1 MRIGVMLPVG
11 AMSSPGVPQPY
22 SEIRALALA
31 AESGGLDT
39 IWVYDH
45 LLEGG
50 PENAAE
56 SPWEAWTVLTGL
68 AEATSTVRLGC
79 LVFCTAFRPP
89 AVLARMADTL
99 QDLSGNRLVL
109 GLGAGWHKPEF
120 DAFGIPFD
128 HLAGR
133 FDEATQIIT
142 TMLRDGRATF
152 DGQYYQVTDAPVRA
166 RPDRVPPGVLI
177 AAKRPRMLEITAR
190 YADTWNLAWYGM
202 PSDKFRVPN
211 QELTAACE
219 KVGRDPS
226 TLERTAGLLI
236 GHDFEQSLPQD
247 AGRIAEAFAAW
258 EAEGVAEV
266 VCAPETCD
274 QAAIEVLVEARRSF
288 TAQR

>member
-1 MRIGVMLPVG
+1 MRIGVMLPVS

-22 SEIRALALA
+22 AEIRELALA

-45 LLEGG
+45 LLDEG
-50 PENAAE
+50 PEKAAE

-99 QDLSGNRLVL
+99 QDLSDNRLVL

-152 DGQYYQVTDAPVRA
+152 DGTYYSVTDAPVRE
-166 RPDRVPPGVLI
+166 RPGRVPPNILI

-202 PSDKFRVPN
+202 PSDAFRESN
-211 QELTAACE
+211 RELTEACE
-219 KVGRDPS
+219 KVGRDPA
-226 TLERTAGLLI
+226 TLERTAGLLV
-236 GHDFEQSLPQD
+236 GMDHEKSLPLD
-247 AGRIAEAFAAW
+247 ASAVAEAFTAW
-258 EAEGVAEV
+258 SAEGVAEV
-266 VCAPETCD
+266 ICTAETLD
-274 QAAIEVLVEARRSF
+274 TAAIEVLCEARRTF

>member
-22 SEIRALALA
+22 SEIRSLALA
-31 AESGGLDT
+31 AEAGGLET

-45 LLEGG
+45 LLDEG
-50 PENAAE
+50 PEAAPE

-99 QDLSGNRLVL
+99 QDLSDNRLVL

-152 DGQYYQVTDAPVRA
+152 SGTYYQVDSAPVRE
-166 RPDRVPPGVLI
+166 RPGRVPPNILI

-190 YADTWNLAWYGM
+190 YADTWNLAWYGL
-202 PSDKFRVPN
+202 PSDKFRESN
-211 QELTAACE
+211 AELTAACE
-219 KVGRDPS
+219 KVGRDPA

-236 GHDFEQSLPQD
+236 GTEFKQGLPPD
-247 AGRIAEAFAAW
+247 ANAIAEAFAAW
-258 EAEGVAEV
+258 EAEGVSEV
-266 VCAPETCD
+266 ICNPEPCD
-274 QAAIEVLVEARRSF
+274 PAAIEVLAEARAKYVQGR
-288 TAQR
+288 

>member
-22 SEIRALALA
+22 AEIRALAQT
-31 AESGGLDT
+31 AEAGGLDT

-45 LLEGG
+45 LLDEG
-50 PENAAE
+50 PEKAAE

-152 DGQYYQVTDAPVRA
+152 EGEYYQVTDAPVRE
-166 RPDRVPPGVLI
+166 RPGRVSPEILI

-202 PSDKFRVPN
+202 PSDAFRESN
-211 QELTAACE
+211 AELTAACE
-219 KVGRDPS
+219 KVGRDPA
-226 TLERTAGLLI
+226 TLERTAGLLF
-236 GHDFEQSLPQD
+236 GMDNERALPQD
-247 AGRIAEAFAAW
+247 AGALAEAFAAW
-258 EAEGVAEV
+258 SAEGVSEV
-266 VCAPETCD
+266 ICTADTLD
-274 QAAIEVLVEARRSF
+274 AAAIEALCEARRTF